1 MDTIRTQCLKQLDKH
16 SREYKVLKSLW
27 RLFHKANPDAQKSRY
42 LFGLNEYS
50 TEQNAI
56 DIGTDTFPAF
66 KTAYETYIDLHDALM
81 GRHADEL
88 KNIITNYQ
96 PNGTPLDTA
105 MHTLRKNLNGVINAA
120 KSSYSNGPIEGINR
134 KIKKLKRACYG
145 FSNQANMFTRVYQL
159 IA

>member
-1 MDTIRTQCLKQLDKH
+1 MFKATRQAFT
-16 SREYKVLKSLW
+16 EYKVLKSLW

-120 KSSYSNGPIEGINR
+120 KSSYSNGPIEASTVR
-134 KIKKLKRACYG
+134 SRS
-145 FSNQANMFTRVYQL
+145 SNVLVMASPIRPICSHASTS
-159 IA
+159 